1 MAATGQKADGLE
13 PSKRIGPR
21 HPRLGAAGFRA
32 AQWLG
37 ARLLGAAGFHQLG
50 SDFADA
56 RIGGMREQ
64 LARGETV
71 YLAGLGAPG
80 THNSGVALVE
90 VTQAHGP
97 RLIVNNEEERF
108 SGNKHT
114 SEYPKGSID
123 AMVATLRGMGRDIGD
138 IAAWLTTWD
147 YPALAG
153 TLARSVLEELP
164 QSLKLLRTTEAAGF
178 DGRRLDQM
186 TRTPKILGRQL
197 GLTTRV
203 PLICM
208 PHHDNHAWFS
218 FAASPFAD
226 DDDPVAIAV
235 LDGTGDLG
243 SISLYV
249 AANGAMRRLYCNDS
263 VFDSLGA
270 FYSVISSTQGGWTW
284 LSSEGRYMGAAA
296 WGDMN
301 RASNPTYIRLK
312 EVLNFGSDGEVRLNR
327 SLANWY
333 CDPFDHPYEPA
344 LIDILGEPLKPGQL
358 WNPDAVLRVEDIQ
371 HRPDTQDRLDKA
383 AATQLVFEDAM
394 IHVVDHLLR
403 LTGANRLVLTG
414 GVALNAVGN
423 MRLLEHFDEVWFEK
437 SQQRKTRLHL
447 WVPPT
452 PGDPGVTIGAAWR
465 FAHLAGAPRGAP
477 MTHAFYCGTAPSP
490 DDIATALKATDI
502 ATQGIGNIST
512 PEGRDAVADLMAF
525 VIARN
530 GIVALYQGA
539 AETGPRALG
548 HRSIFANPCDPRARE
563 QLNERVKY
571 REAIRPLAPMA
582 TLQAASEYFD
592 LLEGASDA
600 DYNAYNYMVLTARS
614 KPQARAKIPAV
625 IHADGTGR
633 IQIVRAED
641 DPLTYAYLKALGRH
655 IGVEISVNT
664 SFNVAG
670 PIAQTP
676 QQAIDTLRRSR
687 GLDVV
692 LLVASDG
699 AVTAAWHGQKR
710 DSGRFT
716 GWLSEWKQPPGRP

>member
-1 MAATGQKADGLE
+1 MSD
-13 PSKRIGPR
+13 KRIGPK
-21 HPRLGAAGFRA
+21 HPRLGTAGFRA
-32 AQWLG
+32 ARWLS
-37 ARLLGAAGFHQLG
+37 ARLLTAAGFHQLG
-50 SDFADA
+50 SDFPNG
-56 RIGGMREQ
+56 RIAFVREQ
-64 LARGETV
+64 LQRGETV
-71 YLAGLGAPG
+71 YLAGLGPPG
-80 THNSGVALVE
+80 THNSGVALIE
-90 VTQAHGP
+90 VTQANGP

-114 SEYPKGSID
+114 TEYPRQSIE
-123 AMVATLRGMGRDIGD
+123 AMAGTLRSMGRDVGD
-138 IAAWLTTWD
+138 IAAWVTTWD
-147 YPALAG
+147 YPTLFG
-153 TLARSVLEELP
+153 TLARSVLEEAP
-164 QSLKLLRTTEAAGF
+164 QGVKLLRNTEAAGF
-178 DGRRLDQM
+178 DGRRLEQM
-186 TRTPKILGRQL
+186 TRTPKILGKQL
-197 GLTTRV
+197 GLSARV

-226 DDDPVAIAV
+226 TSEPVAIAV
-235 LDGTGDLG
+235 LDGTGDRG
-243 SISLYV
+243 SISLY
-249 AANGAMRRLYCNDS
+249 AAGNGAMRRLSCNDS

-301 RASNPTYIRLK
+301 RTTNPYYQRLK
-312 EVLNFGSDGEVRLNR
+312 DVLDFGADGAIKLNR
-327 SLANWY
+327 AMANWQ
-333 CDPFDHPYEPA
+333 CDPFERPYKPA
-344 LIDILGEPLKPGQL
+344 LIELLGEPLKPDQL
-358 WNPDAVLRVEDIQ
+358 WNPDAVLRIEDIK

-403 LTGANRLVLTG
+403 TTGANRLVLTG
-414 GVALNAVGN
+414 GVALNAIGN
-423 MRLLEHFDEVWFEK
+423 MRLLEHFDEAWFAGA
-437 SQQRKTRLHL
+437 QQRKARLHL

-452 PGDPGVTIGAAWR
+452 PGDAGVTIGAAWL

-477 MTHAFYCGTAPSP
+477 MTHAFCCGMAPSH
-490 DDIATALKATDI
+490 DDIAAALAADDI
-502 ATQGIGNIST
+502 ASQRVGDISA
-512 PEGRDAVADLMAF
+512 PDGRDAIADLMAF
-525 VIARN
+525 IVGRG

-548 HRSIFANPCDPRARE
+548 HRSILANPCDPHARE
-563 QLNERVKY
+563 RLNERVKY

-582 TLQAASEYFD
+582 TLAAAQEYFD

-600 DYNAYNYMVLTARS
+600 DYNAYNYMVLTAQA
-614 KPQARAKIPAV
+614 KPQAREKIPAV

-633 IQIVRAED
+633 VQIVRAED

-676 QQAIDTLRRSR
+676 QQAIDTLRRSK
-687 GLDVV
+687 GLDVA
-692 LLVASDG
+692 LLVGSDG
-699 AVTAAWHGQKR
+699 AVSAAWHGGER
-710 DSGRFT
+710 DSRRFT
-716 GWLSEWKQPPGRP
+716 AWLSEWTRSPA

>member
-1 MAATGQKADGLE
+1 MPD
-13 PSKRIGPR
+13 KRIGPK

-32 AQWLG
+32 ARWLG
-37 ARLLGAAGFHQLG
+37 ARLLAAAGFHQPG
-50 SDFADA
+50 SDYAKA
-56 RIGGMREQ
+56 RIALVRER

-71 YLAGLGAPG
+71 YLAGIGPPG

-90 VTQAHGP
+90 VTQADGP

-114 SEYPKGSID
+114 TEYPQASID
-123 AMVATLRGMGRDIGD
+123 AMVATLRSMGRDVGD
-138 IAAWLTTWD
+138 IAAWVTTWD
-147 YPALAG
+147 YPTLFG
-153 TLARSVLEELP
+153 TLVRSVLEEAP
-164 QSLKLLRTTEAAGF
+164 QGLKLLGNTEAAGF
-178 DGRRLDQM
+178 DGRRLEQM
-186 TRTPKILGRQL
+186 TRTPKLLGKQL
-197 GLTTRV
+197 RLPARV

-226 DDDPVAIAV
+226 TGEPVAIAV
-235 LDGTGDLG
+235 LDGTGDRG

-249 AANGAMRRLYCNDS
+249 AESGAMRCLSCNDS

-301 RASNPTYIRLK
+301 RATNPYYRRLK
-312 EVLNFGSDGEVRLNR
+312 DVLDLAAAGAIKLNR
-327 SLANWY
+327 AMANWQ
-333 CDPFDHPYEPA
+333 CDPFNHPYKGA
-344 LIDILGEPLKPGQL
+344 LIELLGEPLKPDQL
-358 WNPDAVLRVEDIQ
+358 WNPDAVLRVEDIN
-371 HRPDTQDRLDKA
+371 HRPDTSDRLDKA

-394 IHVVDHLLR
+394 IHVVDYLLR
-403 LTGANRLVLTG
+403 TTGANRLVLTG
-414 GVALNAVGN
+414 GVALNAIGN
-423 MRLLEHFDEVWFEK
+423 MRLLEHFDEEWFA
-437 SQQRKTRLHL
+437 SAQQRKTRLHL

-452 PGDPGVTIGAAWR
+452 PGDAGVTIGAAWL
-465 FAHLAGAPRGAP
+465 FSHLAGATRGAS
-477 MTHAFYCGTAPSP
+477 MTHAFYCGSSPSRADIAAALEAGDIASQP
-490 DDIATALKATDI
+490 MGDIATSA
-502 ATQGIGNIST
+502 
-512 PEGRDAVADLMAF
+512 GRDAVADLMAF
-525 VIARN
+525 IVARN
-530 GIVALYQGA
+530 GVIALYQGP

-548 HRSIFANPCDPRARE
+548 HRSILANPCDPRTRE
-563 QLNERVKY
+563 RLNERVKY
-571 REAIRPLAPMA
+571 REAIRPLAPMT
-582 TLQAASEYFD
+582 TLAAAQEYFD
-592 LLEGASDA
+592 LLEGASDG
-600 DYNAYNYMVLTARS
+600 DYNAYNYMVLTAQS
-614 KPQARAKIPAV
+614 KPHARDKIPAV

-633 IQIVRAED
+633 VQIVRADD

-655 IGVEISVNT
+655 IGVEVSVNT

-676 QQAIDTLRRSR
+676 RQAVDTLRRSK

-699 AVTAAWHGQKR
+699 AVYAAWHGGER

-716 GWLSEWKQPPGRP
+716 AWLAEWTSARA

>member
-1 MAATGQKADGLE
+1 M
-13 PSKRIGPR
+13 
-21 HPRLGAAGFRA
+21 
-32 AQWLG
+32 
-37 ARLLGAAGFHQLG
+37 GAAGFHQLG
-50 SDFADA
+50 SDFAVA
-56 RIGGMREQ
+56 RIARVREK

-90 VTQAHGP
+90 VTQANGP

-114 SEYPKGSID
+114 TEYPRQSID
-123 AMVATLRGMGRDIGD
+123 AVIATLRSMGRDIGD
-138 IAAWLTTWD
+138 IDAWLTSWD
-147 YPALAG
+147 YPTLAG
-153 TLARSVLEELP
+153 TLARSVIEEMP

-178 DGRRLDQM
+178 DGRRLEQM
-186 TRTPKILGRQL
+186 TRTPKLLARQL
-197 GLTTRV
+197 GLAARV
-203 PLICM
+203 PLICL

-218 FAASPFAD
+218 YAASPFAD
-226 DDDPVAIAV
+226 DGEPVAIAV
-235 LDGTGDLG
+235 LDGTGDQG

-249 AANGAMRRLYCNDS
+249 VEDGAMRRLYCNDS

-296 WGDMN
+296 WGDMS
-301 RASNPTYIRLK
+301 RASNPYYARLK
-312 EVLNFGSDGEVRLNR
+312 NVLHFGEGGEVRINR
-327 SLANWY
+327 AMANWY
-333 CDPFDHPYEPA
+333 CDPFDNPYKAALTEILGPA
-344 LIDILGEPLKPGQL
+344 LKPDQL

-371 HRPDTQDRLDKA
+371 HRSDTRDRLDKA
-383 AATQLVFEDAM
+383 AATQLLFEDAM

-403 LTGANRLVLTG
+403 VTAANRLVLTG
-414 GVALNAVGN
+414 GVALNAIGN
-423 MRLLEHFDEVWFEK
+423 MRLLEHFDDAWFAEA
-437 SQQRKTRLHL
+437 QRRDARLHL
-447 WVPPT
+447 WVPPV
-452 PGDPGVTIGAAWR
+452 PGDPGVTIGAAWL

-477 MTHAFYCGTAPSP
+477 MTHAFYCGLPPSH
-490 DDIATALKATDI
+490 DDIAGALKADDV
-502 ATQGIGNIST
+502 ASQRIGNIST

-525 VIARN
+525 IVAQDGVI
-530 GIVALYQGA
+530 ALYQGA

-548 HRSIFANPCDPRARE
+548 HRSILANPCNADARE
-563 QLNERVKY
+563 RLNERVKY

-582 TLQAASEYFD
+582 TLEAAQEYFD
-592 LLEGASDA
+592 LLPGASDA
-600 DYNAYNYMVLTARS
+600 DYNAYNYMVLTAQS
-614 KPQARAKIPAV
+614 KPHARAKIPAV

-641 DPLTYAYLKALGRH
+641 DPLTHAYLKALGRR
-655 IGVEISVNT
+655 IGVEMSVNT

-676 QQAIDTLRRSR
+676 SQAIDTLRRSK

-699 AVTAAWHGQKR
+699 AVHAAWHGGER
-710 DSGRFT
+710 DSGRFS
-716 GWLSEWKQPPGRP
+716 GWLLEWKSSPAGKLI

>member
-1 MAATGQKADGLE
+1 MGSVGF
-13 PSKRIGPR
+13 
-21 HPRLGAAGFRA
+21 HRLG
-32 AQWLG
+32 
-37 ARLLGAAGFHQLG
+37 
-50 SDFADA
+50 SEFADA
-56 RIGGMREQ
+56 QIARAREM
-64 LARGETV
+64 LARGEVV
-71 YLAGLGAPG
+71 YLAGLGPPG

-90 VTQAHGP
+90 VSQANGP

-114 SEYPKGSID
+114 TEYPQGSID
-123 AMVATLRGMGRDIGD
+123 AMVKTLRATGRDIPD

-164 QSLKLLRTTEAAGF
+164 QSLKLFRRTQTAGF
-178 DGRRLDQM
+178 DGRRLEQM
-186 TRTPKILGRQL
+186 TRTPRILGRQL
-197 GLTTRV
+197 GLAHPV

-226 DDDPVAIAV
+226 NGAPVAIAV

-249 AANGAMRRLYCNDS
+249 AENGGMRRLYCNDS
-263 VFDSLGA
+263 IFDSIGS

-301 RASNPTYIRLK
+301 RASNPYYAGLK
-312 EVLNFGSDGEVRLNR
+312 QVLDFGEGGEVRLNR
-327 SLANWY
+327 ALARWY
-333 CDPFDHPYEPA
+333 CDPFDRPYEA
-344 LIDILGEPLKPGQL
+344 GLIELLGEPLRPDQL
-358 WNPDAVLRVEDIQ
+358 WNPDAVLRVEDID
-371 HRPDTQDRLDKA
+371 HRPDTSDRLDKA
-383 AATQLVFEDAM
+383 AATQLVFEDAL

-423 MRLLEHFDEVWFEK
+423 MRLLEHFDAAWFAK
-437 SQQRKTRLHL
+437 FQQRHARLHL

-452 PGDPGVTIGAAWR
+452 PGDAGVAIGAAWR
-465 FAHLAGAPRGAP
+465 FAHLAGSPRGAP
-477 MTHAFYCGTAPSP
+477 MTHAFYCGSPPSQQEIAKALEA
-490 DDIATALKATDI
+490 DDIASRR
-502 ATQGIGNIST
+502 IGDVSE
-512 PEGRDAVADLMAF
+512 PGGRDAIADLMAF
-525 VIARN
+525 IVAQNGVI
-530 GIVALYQGA
+530 ALYQGA

-548 HRSIFANPCDPRARE
+548 HRSIFANPCDPDVRE
-563 QLNERVKY
+563 RLNARVKY

-582 TLQAASEYFD
+582 TLEAAREYFD

-614 KPQARAKIPAV
+614 KPAARAKIPAV
-625 IHADGTGR
+625 VHADGTGR
-633 IQIVRAED
+633 IQIVRAQD
-641 DPLTYAYLKALGRH
+641 DRLTYAYLKALGRR

-676 QQAIDTLRRSR
+676 SQAIDTLRRSK
-687 GLDVV
+687 GLDAVF
-692 LLVASDG
+692 LVADDG
-699 AVTAAWHGQKR
+699 VVHAAWHGGNR

-716 GWLSEWKQPPGRP
+716 GWFSQWKTAQTAG